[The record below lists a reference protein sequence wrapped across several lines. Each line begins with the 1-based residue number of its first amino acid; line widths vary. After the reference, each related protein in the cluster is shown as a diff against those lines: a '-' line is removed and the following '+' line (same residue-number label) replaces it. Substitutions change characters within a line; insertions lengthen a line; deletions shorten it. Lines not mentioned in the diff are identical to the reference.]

1 MDTQFSSSTDGG
13 ASSSTDGGASAGKE
27 ALGLAIAPE
36 AINPQETVPGAEGE
50 TLKSTVFEL
59 TCACLCWS
67 VFKLLRAAVEFIWE
81 FILDCAAAF
90 LRGH

>member
-13 ASSSTDGGASAGKE
+13 ATDGGASAGKE

-50 TLKSTVFEL
+50 TLKSTVVFEL

-81 FILDCAAAF
+81 FILECAAAF